1 MRTISQYVGIPLG
14 IESERGIAVI
24 EYGMI
29 AGLIAVVILSAIN
42 LVDAGLPG
50 WTDYLTGHVGTGGN

>member
-1 MRTISQYVGIPLG
+1 VPWHFGTHLG

-29 AGLIAVVILSAIN
+29 AGLIAVVILTAMN

-50 WTDYLTGHVGTGGN
+50 WTDYLTGHASTGGN